1 MEIGKKLKEARMETK
16 LTQEQVAEEIGVSRQ
31 SISNWENE
39 KSLPDIISVIKLSDL
54 YNVSLDILLK
64 GDKDMME
71 KIEKDTNVV
80 KSNEIMRRA
89 GWVFMLASLLMSLYF
104 KYDGTNDILLFIS
117 AAAPWVLCGL
127 GVACLAA
134 TFAKKEK

>member
-54 YNVSLDILLK
+54 YNVSLDTLLK

-89 GWVFMLASLLMSLYF
+89 GWVFMLASLLMSFYF
-104 KYDGTNDILLFIS
+104 KYNGTNDILLFIS
-117 AAAPWVLCGL
+117 AAAPWVRGGL

-134 TFAKKEK
+134 TCAKKEK